1 MVGPIAGGAAAAVA
15 PTEPIRAP
23 HLLAASSGRGG
34 QALNLALRHAKR
46 ISTAHVL
53 LRNVCINA
61 IPANCDGRQSQRR
74 QRPVGFDARWSRTVL
89 GNYNYNQVLCT
100 YGVHSVST
108 HAKAHSTKETDPNE
122 VKAVRRI
129 LNGSLSSTVKE
140 STISYS
146 HQLCAF
152 TTSCTLDIQRIRGCN
167 VRD

>member
-74 QRPVGFDARWSRTVL
+74 QRPVGFDAHWSRTVL

-100 YGVHSVST
+100 YGVHF
-108 HAKAHSTKETDPNE
+108 
-122 VKAVRRI
+122 
-129 LNGSLSSTVKE
+129 LQSSTMCIYYIMYPRHSKNSSMQRPGLRIWE
-140 STISYS
+140 AHKSS
-146 HQLCAF
+146 H
-152 TTSCTLDIQRIRGCN
+152 GP
-167 VRD
+167 